1 MRARTVPLAKMPTRR
16 LARQPKSAY
25 ITRRSF
31 ERTVRS
37 TYKRGYWDGI
47 KTVLMLV
54 IAALA
59 MLFVG
64 MVEGGMMFPWE

>member
-1 MRARTVPLAKMPTRR
+1 MRARTVTLAKMPTKR

-37 TYKRGYWDGI
+37 TYRRGYWDGI
-47 KTVLMLV
+47 KTVIMVL
-54 IAALA
+54 IAVLA

-64 MVEGGMMFPWE
+64 MVEGGMRFPWE